1 MIVVLVMKL
10 ILPMRMMIEIMI
22 VIVMAMLIMTRVK
35 MIIMISIII
44 ITITKTMMHPSMKA
58 LTATFRLQLLNSIYT
73 CKQTT
78 SRPQD
83 SSHYSEI
90 PYYQGSMLEIITLTL
105 SVM

>member
-44 ITITKTMMHPSMKA
+44 TITKTMMHPSMKA

-83 SSHYSEI
+83 SESEI

>member
-1 MIVVLVMKL
+1 MVVVLVMKL
-10 ILPMRMMIEIMI
+10 ILPMRMMIEIVI

-44 ITITKTMMHPSMKA
+44 TITKTMMHPSMKA
-58 LTATFRLQLLNSIYT
+58 LNATFRLQLLNSIYT

-90 PYYQGSMLEIITLTL
+90 PYYKGSMLEIITLTL